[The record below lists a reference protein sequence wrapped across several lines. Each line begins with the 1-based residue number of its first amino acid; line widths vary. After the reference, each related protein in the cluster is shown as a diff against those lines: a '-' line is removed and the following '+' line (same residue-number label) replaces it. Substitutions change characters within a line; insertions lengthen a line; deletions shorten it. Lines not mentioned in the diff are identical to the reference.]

1 MKTTKEPQRAWLYA
15 RVPGNYIETKNT
27 LNVLMLQAQRD
38 GAEVVGWGYDIHHG
52 WLRRPAY
59 RRMMREAKAG
69 HIERIYICRMSQIS
83 GTERHLISFFRRLM
97 RYKVNVIG
105 KHVKMIACYHFDPLL
120 GAATPKT
127 PSRLQKSKGEQ
138 RNANKKQ
145 ILPASVDGAGIC
157 HAEKKK

>member
-1 MKTTKEPQRAWLYA
+1 MKTSKEPQRAWLYA

-83 GTERHLISFFRRLM
+83 GQERHLISFFRRLM
-97 RYKVNVIG
+97 RYKVNRVRPESES
-105 KHVKMIACYHFDPLL
+105 A
-120 GAATPKT
+120 
-127 PSRLQKSKGEQ
+127 RLPHGHD
-138 RNANKKQ
+138 N
-145 ILPASVDGAGIC
+145 
-157 HAEKKK
+157 

>member
-83 GTERHLISFFRRLM
+83 GTEPVSYTHLLVGMPRFSK
-97 RYKVNVIG
+97 YG
-105 KHVKMIACYHFDPLL
+105 IAV
-120 GAATPKT
+120 
-127 PSRLQKSKGEQ
+127 S
-138 RNANKKQ
+138 
-145 ILPASVDGAGIC
+145 
-157 HAEKKK
+157 

>member
-1 MKTTKEPQRAWLYA
+1 MKTSKEPQRAWLYA

-83 GTERHLISFFRRLM
+83 GQERHLISLFQAADAVQGQCHCNRVRPESESARLPHGHD
-97 RYKVNVIG
+97 N
-105 KHVKMIACYHFDPLL
+105 
-120 GAATPKT
+120 
-127 PSRLQKSKGEQ
+127 
-138 RNANKKQ
+138 
-145 ILPASVDGAGIC
+145 
-157 HAEKKK
+157 

>member
-15 RVPGNYIETKNT
+15 RVPGNYVESKNT

-83 GTERHLISFFRRLM
+83 GQERHLISFFQAADAVQGQCHCNRVCPESEGARLP
-97 RYKVNVIG
+97 YGHGN
-105 KHVKMIACYHFDPLL
+105 
-120 GAATPKT
+120 
-127 PSRLQKSKGEQ
+127 
-138 RNANKKQ
+138 
-145 ILPASVDGAGIC
+145 
-157 HAEKKK
+157 

>member
-15 RVPGNYIETKNT
+15 RVPGNYVESKNT

-69 HIERIYICRMSQIS
+69 HHMGTVIDEICARKGWERPWLVSES
-83 GTERHLISFFRRLM
+83 SERHCVSNA
-97 RYKVNVIG
+97 V
-105 KHVKMIACYHFDPLL
+105 AS
-120 GAATPKT
+120 T
-127 PSRLQKSKGEQ
+127 SK
-138 RNANKKQ
+138 
-145 ILPASVDGAGIC
+145 
-157 HAEKKK
+157 

>member
-15 RVPGNYIETKNT
+15 RVPGNYVESKNT

-69 HIERIYICRMSQIS
+69 NIERIYICRMSQIS
-83 GTERHLISFFRRLM
+83 GTERHLISLRVDFSLPPRKSVQSQLPVM
-97 RYKVNVIG
+97 VS
-105 KHVKMIACYHFDPLL
+105 
-120 GAATPKT
+120 AA
-127 PSRLQKSKGEQ
+127 SL
-138 RNANKKQ
+138 
-145 ILPASVDGAGIC
+145 
-157 HAEKKK
+157 